1 MIFNDRF
8 GEESLHSCEVML
20 KDVEDS
26 KRINNSIHLE
36 WNKNRQQQ
44 LQLLSQQQ
52 QQLVDENKVRWCTH
66 ISILLYPYVFDVYR
80 FIDRDI
86 YAYNCST
93 ISLLLLCLLHNIHN
107 NKYSIFII
115 DGYNRRLYDYI

>member
-66 ISILLYPYVFDVYR
+66 ISILLYPYVLDAYR

-86 YAYNCST
+86 YAYN
-93 ISLLLLCLLHNIHN
+93 
-107 NKYSIFII
+107 YSMYIIFI
-115 DGYNRRLYDYI
+115 